1 MTCYRDN
8 CYKISTLMSTFKSQN
23 LDKGSED
30 KSFSLHL
37 SIQSKYLYSE
47 GSLHQLLSRTFLE
60 TTSSHSTLYTI
71 APSSWFFVFAIPL
84 EKSQMTEI
92 RRKLVGTSV
101 VSGFPFLFLNLNLPS
116 KLADRCPYD
125 KLHRC
130 VRKLDVFS

>member
-1 MTCYRDN
+1 
-8 CYKISTLMSTFKSQN
+8 
-23 LDKGSED
+23 
-30 KSFSLHL
+30 
-37 SIQSKYLYSE
+37 
-47 GSLHQLLSRTFLE
+47 
-60 TTSSHSTLYTI
+60 
-71 APSSWFFVFAIPL
+71 
-84 EKSQMTEI
+84 MTEI